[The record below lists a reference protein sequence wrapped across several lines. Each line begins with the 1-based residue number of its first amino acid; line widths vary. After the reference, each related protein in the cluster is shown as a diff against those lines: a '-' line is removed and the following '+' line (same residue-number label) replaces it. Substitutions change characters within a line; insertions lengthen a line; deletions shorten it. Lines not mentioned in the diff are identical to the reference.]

1 VPRITRAPH
10 RGMNGRCITAA
21 GAARGSAGWKDERT
35 SNRTCRAIYA
45 RSAFLRNRRPGAEVA
60 EGAEGEGG
68 SSRIIRSARLG
79 GKRVERVPNGKR
91 RRVGLLDNELN
102 ARGLM
107 SVHAPSR
114 DKRTRRFV
122 WGESIS
128 AAAAAAALS
137 R

>member
-1 VPRITRAPH
+1 
-10 RGMNGRCITAA
+10 MNGRCITAA
-21 GAARGSAGWKDERT
+21 GAARGERGGRT
-35 SNRTCRAIYA
+35 DGRRASNRTCRAI
-45 RSAFLRNRRPGAEVA
+45 
-60 EGAEGEGG
+60 
-68 SSRIIRSARLG
+68 SSRDRHFCGIGDREVQNQAGIRRVSGQKA
-79 GKRVERVPNGKR
+79 KRVPHGTDNAMGSRAPRAPRAAETL
-91 RRVGLLDNELN
+91 GLLDNELN

-128 AAAAAAALS
+128 AAATAAADVARAALS